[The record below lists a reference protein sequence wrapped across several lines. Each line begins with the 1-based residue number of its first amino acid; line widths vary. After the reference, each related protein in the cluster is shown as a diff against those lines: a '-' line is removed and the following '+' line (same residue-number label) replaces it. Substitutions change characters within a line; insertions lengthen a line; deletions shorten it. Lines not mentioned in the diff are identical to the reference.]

1 MRNFVGPSDT
11 PDASPSHVAA
21 SSDGRPGG
29 PRIKQNT
36 NELQLRIAKVTITNH
51 YYPLLT
57 ILHLCWLKFNS
68 TSRGSQPLGPVFDQ
82 FDPVISWFRN
92 PKIYDICG
100 WVHMYKNW

>member
-1 MRNFVGPSDT
+1 MGPNDPTSNVCYRKITEDKNPLANNPYSSQNGQVGSLKWETQLNGLAPKMRNFVGPSDT

-51 YYPLLT
+51 Y
-57 ILHLCWLKFNS
+57 
-68 TSRGSQPLGPVFDQ
+68 
-82 FDPVISWFRN
+82 
-92 PKIYDICG
+92 
-100 WVHMYKNW
+100 